1 MTRATRKK
9 PGNEKLNIY
18 VVSHQGAPVGVFL
31 TEEAASAHTE
41 SLEDSNITSFEV
53 EADSKTATTQ
63 PTDEELLT
71 VEFYEKRFSLND
83 STLSALNAFIT
94 RLKAQG

>member
-9 PGNEKLNIY
+9 PGTEKLNIY
-18 VVSHQGAPVGVFL
+18 VVSYQSAPVGVFL
-31 TEEAASAHTE
+31 TEEAASTHAE
-41 SLEDSNITSFEV
+41 SLEDANITSFEV
-53 EADSKTATTQ
+53 EDLKTPTTQ

-83 STLSALNAFIT
+83 STLSALNAFIA